1 LGRIKKGKDA
11 MRRIPVL
18 LCSLSLLSAAI
29 GCECLNHT
37 AGVCD
42 CQNDPRGCERYSMHT
57 PYAGC
62 ASAAVPATIVAPVP
76 ATTTPAPEAPKLT
89 PIPR

>member
-42 CQNDPRGCERYSMHT
+42 CQNDPRGCERYTMHT
-57 PYAGC
+57 PYG
-62 ASAAVPATIVAPVP
+62 AAPAQATIVAPVP
-76 ATTTPAPEAPKLT
+76 ATTTPAPEAPKLA